1 MSDDVDRRLQQRLA
15 RLAAAVPS
23 RSLAAT
29 RPIERRPVAGATWA
43 GSSGLVALATLALVA
58 VVIGLRGGLTGPAA
72 SPSRVTGE
80 SPVVAQTRVSDFVL
94 TLTVP
99 KATWSSDEVIAATA
113 SLKYTGSVTR
123 TLGGAGNGLFAFG
136 VSDSSRSRRVDPIW
150 EQSCKVVTAS
160 PGQVW
165 TRVFYKSG
173 AAYSSFGA
181 QFLSDPQFH
190 LPAGTWT
197 ITAYVQEDGC
207 SLATADDVSLSAAV
221 TIDVTDSTSSQL
233 PALTTYQGAGL
244 AFDYP
249 SDWSVLSSG
258 VVEHYDLFG
267 PVVGTGGWQ
276 LPCDSAGCGP
286 VTWSIP
292 TDGVVVEFS
301 TSALPQA
308 EQSPPPDTQ
317 LTIGGLP
324 FAETDSPTATIWT
337 LYVPGTTVGSVTYAP
352 QVWQIEARFGA
363 NASAAT
369 RSEVLDLVRSIR
381 TDASTLN
388 PTEIPS
394 PIPSPTPMASPNP
407 ADASAARG
415 LATRF
420 LDAFVTEHWSTAYAL
435 LDPESQA
442 EWGGSL
448 AAFKA
453 NWPHPAKDTGGH
465 YTIEDQIFD
474 PREAAGYADGQMSA
488 ADLSRSFIFDV
499 SFPNPLGLVPG
510 PGMLLVAAP
519 EGETW
524 HLWRLR

>member
-1 MSDDVDRRLQQRLA
+1 MSDDFDRRLQQRLA

-23 RSLAAT
+23 SGVVAT
-29 RPIERRPVAGATWA
+29 QPIARRPVAGATWV

-72 SPSRVTGE
+72 SPSAVAGDA
-80 SPVVAQTRVSDFVL
+80 PVVAQTRVSDFVL

-99 KATWSSDEVIAATA
+99 KATWSSDEVISATA
-113 SLKYTGSVTR
+113 SLKYTGSVAR

-136 VSDSSRSRRVDPIW
+136 VSDSSGSRRVDPVW
-150 EQSCKVVTAS
+150 LDSCAPVTAA

-165 TRVFYKSG
+165 TKAFYKSG

-181 QFLSDPQFH
+181 QFLSDPKFH

-197 ITAYVQEDGC
+197 ITAYVKADGC
-207 SLATADDVSLSAAV
+207 SLATADDVSLTAAV
-221 TIDVTDSTSSQL
+221 TIDVKESTSSQL

-244 AFDYP
+244 AFEYP

-286 VTWSIP
+286 ATWSLP
-292 TDGVVVEFS
+292 SDGVVVEFS
-301 TSALPQA
+301 TSASPHG
-308 EQSPPPDTQ
+308 EETPPPDAL
-317 LTIGGLP
+317 LTTGGLA
-324 FAETDSPTATIWT
+324 FVETDSEASTVWS
-337 LYVPGTTVGSVTYAP
+337 LYIRERHEGSVTYAP

-363 NASAAT
+363 NVSAIT
-369 RSEVLDLVRSIR
+369 RSEVLDLVRSVR
-381 TDASTLN
+381 TDASA
-388 PTEIPS
+388 PDPE
-394 PIPSPTPMASPNP
+394 IPSPTPSPTPAASPNP

-415 LATRF
+415 LAKRF
-420 LDAFVTEHWSTAYAL
+420 LDAFVTERWSTAYAL
-435 LDPESQA
+435 LDPESQM

-448 AAFKA
+448 AAFEA

-465 YTIEDQIFD
+465 YTIEDGIFD
-474 PREAAGYADGQMSA
+474 PIQTATLADGQMSS
-488 ADLSRSFIFDV
+488 ADLSRSFIFYV
-499 SFPNPLGLVPG
+499 SFPDPLGLVPG
-510 PGMLLVAAP
+510 PSMVLVAAP
-519 EGETW
+519 VGGAW